1 MTRSR
6 DVRPYL
12 EDIADSIA
20 RVRRYTDGLG
30 MDEFLYDDV
39 LQDAV
44 IRRIEIVGEAVGRLP
59 ESLKARYPEIPWRD
73 IKDMRNKLIHD
84 YGHVDPQ
91 LVWVV
96 VQDELPA
103 LDTQICQVIR
113 ESSGFMPNS

>member
-30 MDEFLYDDV
+30 MDDFLHDDV

-91 LVWVV
+91 LVWAV

-103 LDTQICQVIR
+103 LGGQICRVIR
-113 ESSGFMPNS
+113 DCSDLMLGG